1 VCGRNFSLHHY
12 IKVEVR
18 QFVGQCMHECGH

>member
-1 VCGRNFSLHHY
+1 VSGRNFSLHHY

-18 QFVGQCMHECGH
+18 QSVGLALNKSLT